1 MVPILDVIYEPIRPA
16 IIIEIN
22 VGENS
27 KMIDWRAVKPIKY
40 LGIIGL
46 FKFKAVC
53 MVTTA
58 PMKNDKKALLNKTV
72 VLMEVK
78 KALNDLNDLIINDES
93 IVNDNVDIYPFEKS
107 LDEMITDF
115 IQYIEQ
121 LEER

>member
-1 MVPILDVIYEPIRPA
+1 
-16 IIIEIN
+16 
-22 VGENS
+22 
-27 KMIDWRAVKPIKY
+27 
-40 LGIIGL
+40 
-46 FKFKAVC
+46 
-53 MVTTA
+53 
-58 PMKNDKKALLNKTV
+58 MKNDKKALLNKTV